1 MIKIN
6 KALALAIFGIIMCVF
21 LCACGNNDRSRGQS
35 DTLNVGQTSEPRG
48 LDPALIEDL
57 ESARVTSNIYEGLVQ
72 FSKNS
77 VDIEPCLAKS
87 WDISEDGL
95 SYTFYLREN
104 VKFHDGTDFD
114 ASAVKFNIDRQ
125 LPDVATEDMPY
136 AEATFGSVSNVKV
149 IDQYIVK
156 ITLKERCTPF
166 LNNLSMCLS
175 APMVSPKAVQE
186 NNNNLNENPVGT
198 GPYKF
203 VRWDKN
209 QSVVLVRNDEYWG
222 EKANISNLVFKI
234 ISDQATRAVALTNGE
249 VDIIPNVDVSV
260 VDQIKN
266 SGCKILENEGMNV
279 SFVSFNTESPIC
291 KDKEVRRAIA
301 QSVNTKELTKTI
313 MRGYADPATS
323 ILPTF
328 INGYDNSIKQAQF
341 DPESAKSVLSS
352 KGINNIH
359 MITHTNVG
367 GQETA
372 VAIQDYLSKIGV
384 NLTIDSYDWTT
395 YKDKVKNGDYDLC
408 YYAWIGDNGDP
419 DNFLNILSIP
429 DTAINTSRYNNSK
442 YNEGIRK
449 GLATPRGE
457 QRNKIYTDLEKLQA
471 EDAAMLPLWHKKTL
485 SGYRTNIGN
494 FKEHSTGI
502 MFFKDITKS

>member
-1 MIKIN
+1 MHS
-6 KALALAIFGIIMCVF
+6 IF
-21 LCACGNNDRSRGQS
+21 
-35 DTLNVGQTSEPRG
+35 
-48 LDPALIEDL
+48 
-57 ESARVTSNIYEGLVQ
+57 
-72 FSKNS
+72 
-77 VDIEPCLAKS
+77 
-87 WDISEDGL
+87 
-95 SYTFYLREN
+95 
-104 VKFHDGTDFD
+104 
-114 ASAVKFNIDRQ
+114 
-125 LPDVATEDMPY
+125 
-136 AEATFGSVSNVKV
+136 
-149 IDQYIVK
+149 
-156 ITLKERCTPF
+156 
-166 LNNLSMCLS
+166 NNLAMCLS

-341 DPESAKSVLSS
+341 DRESAKSVLSS

-429 DTAINTSRYNNSK
+429 DTAINTSRYNNSE

-485 SGYRTNIGN
+485 SGYRTNIDN